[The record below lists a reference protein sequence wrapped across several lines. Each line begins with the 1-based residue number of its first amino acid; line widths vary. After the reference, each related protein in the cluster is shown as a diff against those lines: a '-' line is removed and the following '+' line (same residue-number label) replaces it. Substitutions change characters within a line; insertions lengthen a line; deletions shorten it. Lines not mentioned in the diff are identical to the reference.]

1 MEKYTRLSID
11 IPNEMHRK
19 LKSITAIHGL
29 SMRELLLDAV
39 EVQIRKLEKELDKQK
54 ESNDEIK

>member
-1 MEKYTRLSID
+1 MDKYTRLSVD

-29 SMRELLLDAV
+29 SMRELLLEAV
-39 EVQIRKLEKELDKQK
+39 EIQIIKLEKELDKQK